1 MSKTQRTKLNKV
13 KKIVKDYI
21 DLLKEDKFPIDSA

>member
-21 DLLKEDKFPIDSA
+21 DLLKEDNFPIDSA